1 MKTALRT
8 GAVTLSALLATAGL
22 TGFTSIPISGTQRID
37 WKYERPSA
45 SPESGTGSTNLNFG
59 DYESNPAGTATGA
72 AFDAKD
78 GKPAEKPGVFSLRE
92 ARGANATSTSM
103 PGLTALLTTAHTN
116 VTATSISGTYN
127 QTTRTAD
134 LAALSAVVPN
144 NFAAAVAKALP
155 ESKNILDNPAFKPV
169 ADEQANLIMKEG
181 VSATRVWA
189 SFVME
194 GAGHKNS
201 FGYFIYDPLCAP
213 KHRNQVRV
221 FDGNKAIN
229 DSTVAIKG
237 TGTYTQG
244 NADSTK
250 DYVETRDCKPRA
262 GTTAEIIVLP
272 NASQDAPLP
281 RAGNTNANINTSGTG
296 PTAYLGEVPAGMAMG
311 FVVVSN
317 GWTQT
322 GSKTNTPGTS
332 KSQSTEW
339 IFYSLS
345 DLNPELR
352 GVRTVGT
359 RTYDDLTKHVIL
371 LKDGNLENFASGYHR
386 FALGFEDLNRNSPS
400 ADHDF
405 NDLVMMLHV
414 EKKEVL
420 KNVKVAATPS
430 TEEKTTE
437 VVKSVTDTSGS
448 SVVHYPGATTWATL
462 AFEDLWPAAP
472 SGFNYDKAEVAA
484 GNTADYDFNDLVV
497 KYRSS
502 QTLVNDRI
510 TQIDLTYRLDARGGL
525 IKSGF
530 AVQLRGL
537 KQAPESLNEIESI
550 RVTDPNGETTILKP
564 SDAYKLTAPA
574 LGAYVGTNNVN
585 NATAVSKAVDS
596 GNNQVTIRLF
606 NNAFDWLPEFKN
618 YSQAECNKFYNTYRK
633 CSVESSKTFTV
644 QIKFKGTGVAK
655 VGGPT
660 PPYNPFI
667 FNLDSPSK
675 EVHLPNQQPTQFGK
689 DNSSFGTLQ
698 DATEKVAGSALWPK
712 TYVTKDGRP
721 WAVHIPY
728 EWDHPQESNRIGDVF
743 SGFKPWVDS
752 KGVNSTDWYTK
763 PTVANTF
770 RGTRK
775 FPK

>member
-1 MKTALRT
+1 MKFALRT

-45 SPESGTGSTNLNFG
+45 SPESGTGTVNLNFG

-78 GKPAEKPGVFSLRE
+78 GKPAEKPGVFSLRG

-103 PGLTALLTTAHTN
+103 PGLTALLTTAHTDVN
-116 VTATSISGTYN
+116 ATSINGTYN
-127 QTTRTAD
+127 QTTKTAD
-134 LAALSAVVPN
+134 LAALNAVVPN
-144 NFAAAVAKALP
+144 TFAAAVAKALP

-221 FDGNKAIN
+221 FDGSTAIN
-229 DSTVAIKG
+229 SNTVAIKG

-244 NADSTK
+244 NTDSTK

-281 RAGNTNANINTSGTG
+281 RAGSTNANINTSGTG

-386 FALGFEDLNRNSPS
+386 FALGFEDLNRNYAS

-430 TEEKTTE
+430 DTVTTTE
-437 VVKSVTDTSGS
+437 VVKSVTDTNGS

-472 SGFNYDKAEVAA
+472 SGFNYDKSEIAA

-502 QTLVNDRI
+502 QTLVNNRI
-510 TQIDLTYRLDARGGL
+510 TQIDLIYRLDARGATL
-525 IKSGF
+525 HNGF

-537 KQAPESLNEIESI
+537 KQSEIESI
-550 RVTDPNGETTILKP
+550 RVTDPKGVSTTMKP
-564 SDAYKLTAPA
+564 SDTYRLTAPA
-574 LGAYVGTNNVN
+574 LGALVNEANN
-585 NATAVSKAVDS
+585 TAAGIKTAIDS
-596 GNNQVTIRLF
+596 GSNQVTIRLF
-606 NNAFDWLPEFKN
+606 DDAFDWLSVTDGTYPN
-618 YSQAECNKFYNTYRK
+618 VNCNKFYNTSRV
-633 CSVESSKTFTV
+633 CPVEASKTFTV
-644 QIKFKGTGVAK
+644 QIKFLGSGVAQNTNL
-655 VGGPT
+655 VA
-660 PPYNPFI
+660 PYNPFI
-667 FNLDSPSK
+667 FKNDNPSK
-675 EVHLPNQQPTQFGK
+675 EVHLPNLPPTLFSRNNNR
-689 DNSSFGTLQ
+689 DFGTKQ
-698 DATEKVAGSALWPK
+698 DATNTSTWSK
-712 TYVTKDGRP
+712 TYVTVDGRP

-743 SGFKPWVDS
+743 NNTSTNFAGWVTS
-752 KGVNSTDWYTK
+752 KGASNTDWYTK
-763 PTVANTF
+763 PTVSNTF